1 MDCRL
6 FRIDFNSEVGVLLS
20 MTGYGEAHY
29 QSDRLTVAIELR
41 ALNNRYLKVSLRA
54 AEPHN
59 LLEPEF
65 EKVIR
70 RTIRRG
76 TIQAHLRIDRQ
87 LAAQEYKINLTA
99 LRSYVGQLRGVWE
112 ELGLRDRGEALLTQ
126 VLALPGVVPEPGDA
140 ATHLEDEWPLL
151 EGVLDEAV
159 SKLQAMRQEEG
170 RAMAQEF
177 MQQRDRIAEHL
188 EKIRQLAPTVSTAFR
203 DRLHERVR
211 SLLAEHDVQFDR
223 SDLIKEVSIFAERSD
238 IAEEV
243 TRLGSHLEQF
253 RDIMNEPESPGRKLE
268 FLTQEMFREANT
280 IGSKASDV
288 EISRHVV
295 EIKGTLER
303 MRELVQN
310 VE

>member
-1 MDCRL
+1 
-6 FRIDFNSEVGVLLS
+6 

-29 QSDRLTVAIELR
+29 QSDKLTVAIELR

-76 TIQAHLRIDRQ
+76 TIQVHLRIDRQ

-99 LRSYVGQLRGVWE
+99 LRSYIGQLRGIWD
-112 ELGLRDRGEALLTQ
+112 ELALLNRGDALLSQ
-126 VLALPGVVPEPGDA
+126 VLALPGVVPEPGEVGS
-140 ATHLEDEWPLL
+140 HLEDDWPLL
-151 EGVLDEAV
+151 ERVLDEAV
-159 SKLQAMRQEEG
+159 AKLQSMRQEEG

-177 MQQRDRIAEHL
+177 LQQRDRIAEHL
-188 EKIRQLAPTVSTAFR
+188 EKIRQLAPTVAVAFR
-203 DRLHERVR
+203 DRLLERVR
-211 SLLAEHDVQFDR
+211 SLLAEHDVQIDR
-223 SDLIKEVSIFAERSD
+223 SDLIKEVSVFAERSD

-280 IGSKASDV
+280 IGSKAGDV

-303 MRELVQN
+303 VRELVQN